1 MSDAE
6 LSDDEI
12 LRLLMQLIYTR
23 VEPVAVMTLLR
34 TASRVDRA
42 LHLLDRV
49 RDALGIENDDF
60 PQA

>member
-1 MSDAE
+1 MSDDE

-12 LRLLMQLIYTR
+12 LRLLMQRTYTR
-23 VEPVAVMTLLR
+23 VEPAAVTTLLW

-49 RDALGIENDDF
+49 RDALGIEDDGF
-60 PQA
+60 SQA